1 MHGGV
6 LDHGGR
12 VPTVIHVQLRALSF
26 SVDHSQPQ
34 AEPLSIGLSP
44 EKKTM
49 VGLSDT
55 DGKDAQP
62 RAPL

>member
-6 LDHGGR
+6 LDHGRR
-12 VPTVIHVQLRALSF
+12 VPTIIHVQLCALRF

-34 AEPLSIGLSP
+34 AESLGIGLSP

-49 VGLSDT
+49 VGHGDT
-55 DGKDAQP
+55 DGKNAQP
-62 RAPL
+62 TASL